1 MTAVSNMFIRASA
14 AVLALIVGVAPPA
27 LAQDPPDDLG
37 QWGLHCFCLTARH
50 TPQRVI
56 RMDDNGRLLRHA
68 VGGATLGE
76 LRARGLAVTDSQ
88 VLLLRTYGLLD
99 QTGERLTTTF
109 PVIGPEE
116 MDPLRARLRRLAEA
130 TAPSLADDTRTI
142 AERLKAT
149 GYPDHAYAVVFGYAL
164 DGLVWDELRLR
175 GALPD
180 ITLDL
185 DHPIWRGAFWAL
197 YPERSG
203 VPGTNEATF
212 GDQAIVSVWTDSTVG
227 PLDALLRPRGGSA
240 GTADRPWLA
249 RVPTLHAIAGDRI
262 HDVAKQLAARTASAL
277 MDTPDGKALLA
288 AVPHASRQH
297 AVLILAHEFIWY
309 LMEDLVRVG
318 AVRAPAVLG
327 VTNPTSDQLTP
338 LLFIRA
344 PARG

>member
-1 MTAVSNMFIRASA
+1 MATVSNMSIRVGA
-14 AVLALIVGVAPPA
+14 AVLALIVGVASPA

-37 QWGLHCFCLTARH
+37 KWGLHCFCLTARH

-76 LRARGLAVTDSQ
+76 LRARGLTVTDSQ

-109 PVIGPEE
+109 PVIGPEAL
-116 MDPLRARLRRLAEA
+116 DPLRARLRQLAKA
-130 TAPSLADDTRTI
+130 TAPSLADDARAI
-142 AERLKAT
+142 AEQLRAT

-203 VPGTNEATF
+203 VPGTNEARL
-212 GDQAIVSVWTDSTVG
+212 GDRTIVSVWTDRTSG
-227 PLDALLRPRGGSA
+227 PLDTLIGPTEGPAP
-240 GTADRPWLA
+240 TAVRPWLS
-249 RVPTLHAIAGDRI
+249 RVPTLHAVAGDRI
-262 HDVAKQLAARTASAL
+262 HEAAQQLAVRTASAL
-277 MDTPDGKALLA
+277 MDMPDGKALLA
-288 AVPHASRQH
+288 AVPHASRQE
-297 AVLILAHEFIWY
+297 AVLILAHEFIWD

-318 AVRAPAVLG
+318 AIRAPAVLNA
-327 VTNPTSDQLTP
+327 VDPTPDQLTP

-344 PARG
+344 PA